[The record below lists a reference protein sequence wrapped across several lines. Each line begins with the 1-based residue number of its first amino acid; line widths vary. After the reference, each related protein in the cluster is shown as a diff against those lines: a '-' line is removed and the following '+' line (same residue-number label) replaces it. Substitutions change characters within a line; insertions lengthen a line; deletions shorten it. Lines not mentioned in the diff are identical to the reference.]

1 MQRARENMEGET
13 GSMSHDLRSR
23 RELKPSAKLQDYVL
37 LAREGSPV
45 TYEEA
50 MQSDE
55 RALWKEAMND
65 EIKSLHE
72 KNI

>member
-72 KNI
+72 NNI